1 MVLALGSSFPFAVA
15 GPDSS
20 TAAVSERDPGGVACR
35 IHPGSDRLKIIY
47 RRYDT

>member
-20 TAAVSERDPGGVACR
+20 TAAVSAILAASPAESILAAIV
-35 IHPGSDRLKIIY
+35 
-47 RRYDT
+47 